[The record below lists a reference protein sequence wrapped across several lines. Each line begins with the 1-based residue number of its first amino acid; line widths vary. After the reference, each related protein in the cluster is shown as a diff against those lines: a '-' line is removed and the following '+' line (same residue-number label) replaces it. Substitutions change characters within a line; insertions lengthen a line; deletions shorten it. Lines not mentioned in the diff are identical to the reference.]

1 MNRLQTSYNKDLR
14 SALQSEL
21 SLANVHQIPKI
32 EKIVINAGV
41 GRAVQDSKY
50 LDTAVATLTKISGQ
64 KPVITKAQHSIA
76 TYKLREGMPIGTKV
90 TLRGDRMYAFLDR
103 LIAVVLPR
111 TRDFHGVS
119 AKAFDKSGNYSIGIY
134 DQTVFPEI
142 SYDEAAAI
150 HGLQIT
156 IVISG
161 NNPKGSKLL
170 LQKMGMPFEKG
181 AK

>member
-1 MNRLQTSYNKDLR
+1 MNRLQTKYNSDIR
-14 SALQSEL
+14 AEL
-21 SLANVHQIPKI
+21 KNELELGNVHQIPKL
-32 EKIVINAGV
+32 EKVVINAGI
-41 GRAVQDSKY
+41 GRAVQDSKH
-50 LDTAVATLTKISGQ
+50 LDSAVATLTKISGQ
-64 KPVITKAQHSIA
+64 KPIITKAQHSIA
-76 TYKLREGMPIGTKV
+76 SFKLREGMPIGAKV
-90 TLRGDRMYAFLDR
+90 TLRGEQMYAFVDR

-119 AKAFDKSGNYSIGIY
+119 AKAFDKSGNYSIGIN

-142 SYDEAAAI
+142 SYDDASAI

-156 IVISG
+156 LVISG
-161 NNPKGSKLL
+161 NNPRGSKLM

>member
-1 MNRLQTSYNKDLR
+1 MNRLQTKYNSDIR
-14 SALQSEL
+14 AEL
-21 SLANVHQIPKI
+21 KNELELGNVHQIPKL
-32 EKIVINAGV
+32 EKVVINAGI
-41 GRAVQDSKY
+41 GRAVQDSKH
-50 LDTAVATLTKISGQ
+50 LDSAVATLTKISGQ
-64 KPVITKAQHSIA
+64 KPIITKAQHSIA
-76 TYKLREGMPIGTKV
+76 SFKLREGMPIGAKV
-90 TLRGDRMYAFLDR
+90 TLRGEQMYAFVDR

-119 AKAFDKSGNYSIGIY
+119 AKAFDKSGNYSIGIN

-142 SYDEAAAI
+142 SYDDASAI

-156 IVISG
+156 LVISG
-161 NNPKGSKLL
+161 NNPRGSKLL

>member
-1 MNRLQTSYNKDLR
+1 MNRLLTNYKTEIASE
-14 SALQSEL
+14 LQSEL
-21 SLANVHQIPKI
+21 NLKNVHQIPKI
-32 EKIVINAGV
+32 EKIVINAGI
-41 GRAVQDSKY
+41 GRAVQDNKH
-50 LDTAVATLTKISGQ
+50 LDAAVATLTKISGQ

-76 TYKLREGMPIGTKV
+76 SFKLREGMPIGTKV
-90 TLRGDRMYAFLDR
+90 TLRGERMYSFLDR

-111 TRDFHGVS
+111 TRDFHGVN

-142 SYDEAAAI
+142 SYDEAVAI

-161 NNPKGSKLL
+161 ASPKASKAL